1 LKYQNIYKSEKSD
14 MKEFSNINRKE
25 NFKKLDQK
33 VFDLIIVGGGITG
46 AGIALDAANR
56 GLTVALFEMQD
67 FAQGTSSRSTKLI
80 HGGLRYLEHLEFAL
94 VKAVGKERRIVHN
107 NAMHI
112 VWPEKMLLPI
122 VEGGSLGEFTTS
134 IALKVYDFLAEVEKT
149 EKRKMLN
156 LEQTIQTEPLLKNPI
171 LKGGALYY
179 EYKTDDSR
187 LTIEALKKA
196 IDFGAIAF
204 NYAKVNNFLYDDNF
218 KIKGV
223 LVEDKLNN
231 TQIEVYGKYVVNATG
246 IWVDNLRKI
255 DDAKANSRLHITKGI
270 HIVVPRTKLPLNQAI
285 YFDVGDN
292 RMVFAIPR
300 FDIVYIGTTDT
311 NYTKELDKPDIET
324 KDVQYLLD
332 AVNRIIPTANLK
344 LSDVKSAWSGLRP
357 LIHQEGKAPS
367 ELSRKDEIFYS
378 ETGLISIAGGK
389 LTGYRLMAKKIV
401 DIVTAR
407 YKKDYNKTFGKCQ
420 TQKIKLSG
428 GEFSFNYSA
437 IKLTEFADKLY
448 DKAKQ
453 TGISVVDF
461 NRLFYRYGTNIEQ
474 IIEKAFE
481 FYNQTKNTNEAWLK
495 AEVWYSV
502 NYEAT
507 TNLTD
512 FFIRRTGLIFF
523 LIDNIPPHIE
533 PVANYMSEIFKWTNE
548 QKQKAIDQINE
559 EIAHSTS
566 FKN

>member
-1 LKYQNIYKSEKSD
+1 MN
-14 MKEFSNINRKE
+14 EFSNINRKE
-25 NFKKLDQK
+25 DFKKIDQK
-33 VFDLIIVGGGITG
+33 VYDLIVVGGGITG

-56 GLTVALFEMQD
+56 GMSVALFEMQD
-67 FAQGTSSRSTKLI
+67 FAQGTSSRSTKLV
-80 HGGLRYLEHLEFAL
+80 HGGLRYLEHMEFAL
-94 VKAVGKERRIVHN
+94 VKAVGRERRIVHS

-122 VEGGSLGEFTTS
+122 IEGGSLGEFTTS

-156 LEQTIQTEPLLKNPI
+156 LEETINTEPLLKNPI

-196 IDFGAIAF
+196 VEFGAIAF
-204 NYAKVNNFLYDDNF
+204 NYSKVTNFLYDDNF
-218 KIKGV
+218 QIKGIV
-223 LVEDKLNN
+223 VEDKLNGKK
-231 TQIEVYGKYVVNATG
+231 IEIYGRYIVNATG

-255 DDAKANSRLHITKGI
+255 DDTKANSRLHITKGI
-270 HIVVPRTKLPLNQAI
+270 HIVIPRTKLPLNQAI

-292 RMVFAIPR
+292 RMIFAIPR
-300 FDIVYIGTTDT
+300 FDIVYVGTTDT
-311 NYTKELDKPDIET
+311 NYSKELEIPDIET
-324 KDVQYLLD
+324 KDVQYLID
-332 AVNRIIPTANLK
+332 AVNKIIPSANLK

-407 YKKDYNKTFGKCQ
+407 YKKDYDKSFGKCQ

-428 GEFSFNYSA
+428 GEFNFHYSA
-437 IKLTEFADKLY
+437 IKLADFADKLY
-448 DKAKQ
+448 DTAKQ
-453 TGISVVDF
+453 TGINIEDF
-461 NRLFYRYGTNIEQ
+461 KRLFYRYGTNTEK

-481 FYNQTKNTNEAWLK
+481 LYNQSKDTKQAWLK
-495 AEVWYSV
+495 AEVWYSIY
-502 NYEAT
+502 YEAT

-523 LIDNIPPHIE
+523 LIDNIPPLIE
-533 PVANYMSEIFKWTNE
+533 PVANYMAELLNWTKE
-548 QKQKAIDQINE
+548 QKEIYIEDINK
-559 EIAHSTS
+559 EINHSTS

>member
-1 LKYQNIYKSEKSD
+1 
-14 MKEFSNINRKE
+14 MKEFTNINRTE
-25 NFKKLDQK
+25 DFKKIDQK
-33 VFDLIIVGGGITG
+33 VYDLIVVGGGITG

-56 GLTVALFEMQD
+56 GMSVALFEMQD
-67 FAQGTSSRSTKLI
+67 FAQGTSSRSTKLV
-80 HGGLRYLEHLEFAL
+80 HGGLRYLEHMEFAL
-94 VKAVGKERRIVHN
+94 VKAVGRERRIVHN

-122 VEGGSLGEFTTS
+122 IEGGSLGEFTTS

-156 LEQTIQTEPLLKNPI
+156 LEETIQTEPLLKNPI

-196 IDFGAIAF
+196 IEFGAIAY
-204 NYAKVNNFLYDDNF
+204 NYAKVTNFLYDDNF
-218 KIKGV
+218 QIKGGV
-223 LVEDKLNN
+223 VEDRINGK
-231 TQIEVYGKYVVNATG
+231 TIEIYGRYIVNATG

-255 DDAKANSRLHITKGI
+255 DDTKANSRLHITKGI
-270 HIVVPRTKLPLNQAI
+270 HIVIPRTKLPLNQAI

-311 NYTKELDKPDIET
+311 NYTKELENPDIEK
-324 KDVQYLLD
+324 KDVQYLID
-332 AVNRIIPTANLK
+332 AVNKIVPTANLK
-344 LSDVKSAWSGLRP
+344 LTDVKSAWSGLRP

-401 DIVTAR
+401 DIVAAR
-407 YKKDYNKTFGKCQ
+407 YKKDYNKNFGKCQ
-420 TQKIKLSG
+420 TQKIKLAG
-428 GEFSFNYSA
+428 GEFNFNYSA
-437 IKLTEFADKLY
+437 IKLADFADKLY
-448 DKAKQ
+448 DTTKQ
-453 TGISVVDF
+453 TGISVEDF
-461 NRLFYRYGTNIEQ
+461 KRLFYRYGTNTEK
-474 IIEKAFE
+474 IIEKAYE
-481 FYNQTKNTNEAWLK
+481 FYNQSKDSKQAWLK

-502 NYEAT
+502 NFEAT
-507 TNLTD
+507 TCLTD

-523 LIDNIPPHIE
+523 LIDRIPPLIE
-533 PVANYMSEIFKWTNE
+533 SVADYMEEMLNWT
-548 QKQKAIDQINE
+548 KQQRQTAIEQINK
-559 EIAHSTS
+559 EIANSTN